1 MGLGSTA
8 KKLQKVADM
17 ADDLYTKLNEQKE
30 QLRELRS
37 TVEETSDRVGA
48 IDREQTEQRAL
59 LEAIAEEQGLDTDAI
74 LTEAV
79 IEDAEATAEG
89 DQTGDDPTA
98 GDGAATESEGQSTPE
113 TTD

>member
-1 MGLGSTA
+1 MGLGSTT

-17 ADDLYTKLNEQKE
+17 ADDLYTKLNEQRE
-30 QLRELRS
+30 QLQELRS
-37 TVEETSDRVGA
+37 TVEETSDRVED
-48 IDREQTEQRAL
+48 IDRKQTEQRAL

-79 IEDAEATAEG
+79 IEDAEATDGSAADDTTTAEG
-89 DQTGDDPTA
+89 KSA
-98 GDGAATESEGQSTPE
+98 GE

>member
-1 MGLGSTA
+1 MGLGSTT

-89 DQTGDDPTA
+89 DRTDDPTA